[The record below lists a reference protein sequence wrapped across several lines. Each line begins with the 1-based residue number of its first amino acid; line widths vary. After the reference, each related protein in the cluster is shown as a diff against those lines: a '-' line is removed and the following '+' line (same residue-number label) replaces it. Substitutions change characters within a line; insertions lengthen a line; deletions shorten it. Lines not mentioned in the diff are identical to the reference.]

1 MRYKGMVA
9 QFEYIPPVRVY
20 VGEIINCPDVVSFGA
35 SNLPELKKV
44 MEEAV
49 DSYLEYRKQQLS
61 DKVSGVLLE
70 HN

>member
-20 VGEIINCPDVVSFGA
+20 VGEVINCPDVVSFGA
-35 SNLPELKKV
+35 SSLPELKKV

-49 DSYLEYRKQQLS
+49 DSYLEHRKKQLS
-61 DKVSGVLLE
+61 AKVSGALIE
-70 HN
+70 HH